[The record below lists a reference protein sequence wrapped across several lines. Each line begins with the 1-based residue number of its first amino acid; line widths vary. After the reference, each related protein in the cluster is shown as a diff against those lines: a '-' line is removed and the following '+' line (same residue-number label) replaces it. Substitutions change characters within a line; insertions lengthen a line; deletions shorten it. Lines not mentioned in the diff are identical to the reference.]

1 MFTGNSHI
9 EGRPEGLLTCCVNCS
24 WLSELATVVGTR
36 YAEAHQCDYDYKAA
50 GRELLA
56 KNNPLVQ
63 AAKVERL

>member
-1 MFTGNSHI
+1 MDLCSC
-9 EGRPEGLLTCCVNCS
+9 EARSAACCYVRS
-24 WLSELATVVGTR
+24 PWLRCLFAGGCR

-63 AAKVERL
+63 ASKVERL